1 MDFLITKNIK
11 NNSTFSLLYSP
22 DSFKTSN
29 NIYISDKN
37 KSFKFYNQDKKTIIV
52 IGDLVSIDQESFD
65 SLYEKI
71 NKQIINELNGFFY
84 LIYIDEN
91 VKILKVFSSLFNILP
106 IYYSVINDYVYLSS
120 KITLIADKI
129 EDYIDVDEQY
139 ILERYLFN
147 YSLFNRT
154 YFKQISTIKAN
165 HFVEVSDKI
174 TERKIFDISNL
185 FVPKPQKGQK
195 VIDELVDYFMEEV
208 SSYLPNDYFSVSF
221 TGGFDGRTLVAL
233 SKYYNRNFFTYSFGA
248 FGSEDIDIPRHQASK
263 LSIEYI
269 PLHLDDNYIDKSYN
283 YGLELM
289 NITEGH
295 ASLNRSHYLYAME
308 QISKKTNVVLSG
320 TFGSELFRALHI
332 PGVVISKNLVNF
344 FAFESKDAWI
354 KSIKLADEWK
364 FLKKSFYKK
373 EFECLIEELYDYH
386 KENSELT
393 RNRFFYK
400 FVFDEIF
407 RKYFGPEII
416 MQQYYLNSR
425 CPYINF
431 NFIQKLLKTIYC
443 GVYSDFFSNNPIR
456 RFKGQILYAHIIR
469 KSCSEI
475 FSMKTGKGY
484 SPSNLLS
491 NTGKLI
497 LIKNFLSKKI
507 NLSSN
512 KEIDQ
517 LSVEKVFR
525 KNLNKINNIKLLNN
539 LHDNDFFKKS
549 LNSDKVHNRDL
560 IYTIFSLNAFLSKY
574 FN

>member
-71 NKQIINELNGFFY
+71 NKQTINELNGFFY

-525 KNLNKINNIKLLNN
+525 KNLNNINNIKLLNN